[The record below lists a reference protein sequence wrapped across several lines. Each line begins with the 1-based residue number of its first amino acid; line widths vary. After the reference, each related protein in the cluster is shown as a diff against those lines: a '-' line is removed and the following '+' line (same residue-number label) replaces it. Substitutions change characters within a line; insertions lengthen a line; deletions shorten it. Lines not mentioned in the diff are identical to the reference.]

1 MPVCSRWQV
10 ERNLHSVHQHK
21 TPTIQRSLRHLCAVW
36 LTLHRC
42 VNPFEKPTPFSDR
55 PDSNQFNTALVE
67 HDLHFLTRS
76 QTESFPNDLRDSYVK
91 FW

>member
-1 MPVCSRWQV
+1 MPVYSRWQV

-21 TPTIQRSLRHLCAVW
+21 TPTIQRSLRPSWSVR

-42 VNPFEKPTPFSDR
+42 VNPFEKPTHVSDR
-55 PDSNQFNTALVE
+55 PDSNQFNTALVA
-67 HDLHFLTRS
+67 HDLHFLTRL
-76 QTESFPNDLRDSYVK
+76 QTESFPNGLRDSDVK